1 MVAGVFLF
9 VEHST
14 FTHNGHQR
22 TRISIVA
29 KHRWPIEETRDSAG
43 RLSSGRSI
51 HQENWENRS
60 LHLYDERSIDL
71 EEVCLLLNASKS
83 QIYRLTR
90 MMAIPHY
97 KPTGKSLYF
106 NRKEVLE
113 WIQKHPIGVNMDN
126 VKALEEGEMPN
137 KKEE

>member
-1 MVAGVFLF
+1 MDIKEPELASLLNIADRLKK
-9 VEHST
+9 VETALADILPLDQFIKRIEKMEAYIST
-14 FTHNGHQR
+14 TKEVL
-22 TRISIVA
+22 T
-29 KHRWPIEETRDSAG
+29 
-43 RLSSGRSI
+43 
-51 HQENWENRS
+51 
-60 LHLYDERSIDL
+60 L

-113 WIQKHPIGVNMDN
+113 WIQSHPIGINMDN
-126 VKALEEGEMPN
+126 VKALEEGESPIN
-137 KKEE
+137 KEDKP

>member
-1 MVAGVFLF
+1 MDIKEPELASLLNIADRLKK
-9 VEHST
+9 VETALADILPLDQFIKRIEKMEAYIST
-14 FTHNGHQR
+14 TKEVL
-22 TRISIVA
+22 T
-29 KHRWPIEETRDSAG
+29 
-43 RLSSGRSI
+43 
-51 HQENWENRS
+51 
-60 LHLYDERSIDL
+60 L

-113 WIQKHPIGVNMDN
+113 WIQSHPIGINMDN
-126 VKALEEGEMPN
+126 VKALEEGESPIN
-137 KKEE
+137 KEDKQ

>member
-1 MVAGVFLF
+1 MKKLETALADFLPADQ
-9 VEHST
+9 
-14 FTHNGHQR
+14 FTK
-22 TRISIVA
+22 RIE
-29 KHRWPIEETRDSAG
+29 KIEAYIYTTKEVLT
-43 RLSSGRSI
+43 
-51 HQENWENRS
+51 
-60 LHLYDERSIDL
+60 L

>member
-1 MVAGVFLF
+1 
-9 VEHST
+9 
-14 FTHNGHQR
+14 
-22 TRISIVA
+22 
-29 KHRWPIEETRDSAG
+29 
-43 RLSSGRSI
+43 
-51 HQENWENRS
+51 
-60 LHLYDERSIDL
+60 
-71 EEVCLLLNASKS
+71 
-83 QIYRLTR
+83 

-113 WIQKHPIGVNMDN
+113 LIQKHPIGVNMDN

>member
-1 MVAGVFLF
+1 MDIKEPELASLLNIADRLKK
-9 VEHST
+9 VETALADILPLDQYIKRIEKMEAYIST
-14 FTHNGHQR
+14 TKEVL
-22 TRISIVA
+22 T
-29 KHRWPIEETRDSAG
+29 
-43 RLSSGRSI
+43 
-51 HQENWENRS
+51 
-60 LHLYDERSIDL
+60 L

-113 WIQKHPIGVNMDN
+113 WIQSHPIGINMDN
-126 VKALEEGEMPN
+126 VKALEEGESPIN
-137 KKEE
+137 KEDKP

>member
-1 MVAGVFLF
+1 M
-9 VEHST
+9 T
-14 FTHNGHQR
+14 
-22 TRISIVA
+22 
-29 KHRWPIEETRDSAG
+29 
-43 RLSSGRSI
+43 
-51 HQENWENRS
+51 
-60 LHLYDERSIDL
+60 L

>member
-1 MVAGVFLF
+1 MDIKEPELASLLNIADRLKKLETALADFLPADQ
-9 VEHST
+9 
-14 FTHNGHQR
+14 FTK
-22 TRISIVA
+22 RIE
-29 KHRWPIEETRDSAG
+29 KIEAYIYTTKEVLT
-43 RLSSGRSI
+43 
-51 HQENWENRS
+51 
-60 LHLYDERSIDL
+60 L
-71 EEVCLLLNASKS
+71 EEVCSLLNASKS